1 MFRFAFFVLTIV
13 TFFVYV
19 YGQNHL
25 IWTRIP
31 KFYVDES
38 VIQFINS
45 NRIVDC
51 FSKLENE
58 NRLLLKCWRN
68 NKLVD
73 VEINI
78 EEKRKTPK
86 MFYESISI

>member
-13 TFFVYV
+13 GFFVYV
-19 YGQNHL
+19 CGQNHL
-25 IWTRIP
+25 IWVRIP
-31 KFYVDES
+31 KFYVDDY
-38 VIQFINS
+38 VTNFINS
-45 NRIVDC
+45 NQIIDC
-51 FSKLENE
+51 FSKIESE

-86 MFYESISI
+86 TFYESISI

>member
-19 YGQNHL
+19 CGQNNL
-25 IWTRIP
+25 IWARIP
-31 KFYVDES
+31 KFYVDDY
-38 VIQFINS
+38 VKNFINS
-45 NRIVDC
+45 NQIVDC
-51 FSKLENE
+51 FSKIESE

-86 MFYESISI
+86 TFYESISI